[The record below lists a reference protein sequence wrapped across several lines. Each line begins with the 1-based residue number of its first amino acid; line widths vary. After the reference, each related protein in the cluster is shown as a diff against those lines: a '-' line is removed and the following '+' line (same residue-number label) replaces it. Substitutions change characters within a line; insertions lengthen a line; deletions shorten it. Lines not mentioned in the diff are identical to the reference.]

1 MMEDQK
7 MESEFE
13 LERLDELKASTE
25 TARSDGEA
33 LNGAHALPTGEEGD
47 WDL

>member
-1 MMEDQK
+1 

-47 WDL
+47 